1 MNVLPGWVLFSR
13 ASRADE
19 CWEVDGGCF
28 RLESA
33 RWRIAA
39 SRWSLADYIAHD
51 RPLAEPPPRPIT
63 LRKAIQRAPAEGSG
77 HEAAGHPPW
86 LILATLLSQH
96 APTPMPATVEH
107 NPGWLEGATVASR
120 PQPPADPLPT
130 IHLQPQPTSRLAI
143 HPRLP
148 APPTGLRSPSHAC
161 KLVLLSSARRLSIE
175 IHKLRARI
183 LGPPMLLHHHSLP
196 ALPASTRAPTLIMSN
211 PSAPSS
217 PGKAPQTSP
226 RLTRPT
232 LNVTPAEPVLSRPSL
247 PRSASAVEPFS
258 SSSLLLLPSAAT
270 STRPTSF
277 LSSSYASLP
286 TPPALLRHQRS
297 RSALPSLALITPFSI
312 ALACPHS
319 ADAQALLQR
328 ALEDDDDARAWA
340 QPEHSASTASPPS
353 PPSSAPIPPPPTTI
367 IRACCSARWTLSWLT
382 WKLRADSTSR
392 PNARSATNKESTT
405 PNASPK
411 CQLEFCSRDCR
422 VSMGDGQ
429 RHQCA

>member
-1 MNVLPGWVLFSR
+1 MFDS
-13 ASRADE
+13 
-19 CWEVDGGCF
+19 
-28 RLESA
+28 
-33 RWRIAA
+33 
-39 SRWSLADYIAHD
+39 
-51 RPLAEPPPRPIT
+51 
-63 LRKAIQRAPAEGSG
+63 
-77 HEAAGHPPW
+77 HPPW

-340 QPEHSASTASPPS
+340 QPEHSAYDGLAPEPP
-353 PPSSAPIPPPPTTI
+353 
-367 IRACCSARWTLSWLT
+367 LL
-382 WKLRADSTSR
+382 R
-392 PNARSATNKESTT
+392 PNPT
-405 PNASPK
+405 PAHHHHQSLLQRPMDPVLADLEAKSRLNVQTECAICHKQGINYPKCPK